1 MPIPRLVARANRYL
15 LNPLLLRV
23 AGWLPPFMI
32 IEHRGRTSGKR
43 YRTPVI
49 GFFESGGDSIVVV
62 LTYGAQVDWLKNLAA
77 ADGGAVLARG
87 HVYPVGPPTIV
98 RGLDR
103 TRAIPRIARP
113 LLRLLR
119 VSQFAGLPL
128 RSPVADRG

>member
-15 LNPLLLRV
+15 LNPLLLRI

-49 GFFESGGDSIVVV
+49 GFVEDGREHIVVV
-62 LTYGAQVDWLKNLAA
+62 LTYGPRVDWLKNLQAP
-77 ADGGAVLARG
+77 DGGAALSRG
-87 HVYPVGPPTIV
+87 KSYQIGSPVIV
-98 RGLDR
+98 SGLDR

-113 LLRLLR
+113 LLSLLR
-119 VSQFAGLPL
+119 VSQFARLPL
-128 RSPVADRG
+128 RSPVANRV

>member
-49 GFFESGGDSIVVV
+49 GFFEPGGDSIVVV
-62 LTYGAQVDWLKNLAA
+62 LTYGPRVDWLKNLTAA
-77 ADGGAVLARG
+77 GGGTMLVRG
-87 HVYPVGPPTIV
+87 HVYPVGSPSV
-98 RGLDR
+98 GSGLDQ

-113 LLRLLR
+113 LLSLLR
-119 VSQFAGLPL
+119 VSQFVRLPL
-128 RSPVADRG
+128 RAPVA